1 MPTKYDKYDPVPDND
16 SEDGSPWPSQL
27 HTRKVTAKQHI
38 QAAQIRFTGSPSF
51 HSDPNPDPVLY
62 VGNPTLHPEI
72 DWNWDNLI
80 YGRYVLIAKE
90 EEITSWPDVAGFD
103 VFHTLHCLNNIRK
116 ELNPQFYP
124 PKTSH
129 HHRRSSSPETARLHQ
144 DHGIEQI
151 RQYIMC
157 SGDMTPI
164 PTKYYPSLG
173 RNYVDCFFGG

>member
-1 MPTKYDKYDPVPDND
+1 MYV
-16 SEDGSPWPSQL
+16 
-27 HTRKVTAKQHI
+27 
-38 QAAQIRFTGSPSF
+38 
-51 HSDPNPDPVLY
+51 PNPDPILY

-72 DWNWDNLI
+72 DWNWDNLT
-80 YGRYVLIAKE
+80 YGRYVLITKE
-90 EEITSWPDVAGFD
+90 EAIASWPDVDDIEQYRDKQRGGYVAGFD

-124 PKTSH
+124 PETSH
-129 HHRRSSSPETARLHQ
+129 HHRRTSSPETARLHQ
-144 DHGIEQI
+144 DHCIEQI

-173 RNYVDCFFGG
+173 RNYVDSDVKHTCRDIEPLRRWMVDRYEGEGAVKPVF